1 MPPSRILFP
10 LSSHWIKVAYRQIET
25 SMVRKMSGAWYNK
38 CFSLLWRASSSGMYL
53 LLSSSAV
60 LKSCFHLQKLSTKFK
75 RLARNF
81 NSFQIEDHFFF
92 RYHLPG
98 VLGFV
103 SGTWEDL
110 SLRLVLCEVAMV
122 AFLFHVAE
130 TNFYGVVLEA
140 GSTWLFVGSLKTSLP
155 ANSGIPRI
163 WWCDEK
169 VRGTRPCKIVHKII
183 FLTRLGVTK

>member
-1 MPPSRILFP
+1 MIDAAVENFILSLATELRWLTDKLKPQWF
-10 LSSHWIKVAYRQIET
+10 E
-25 SMVRKMSGAWYNK
+25 K
-38 CFSLLWRASSSGMYL
+38 CQARGIINVSASFDGQVLVSSGMHL
-53 LLSSSAV
+53 LLSSLAV

-98 VLGFV
+98 MLGFV
-103 SGTWEDL
+103 SGIWEDL
-110 SLRLVLCEVAMV
+110 SLRLVLCEAAMV

-140 GSTWLFVGSLKTSLP
+140 GST
-155 ANSGIPRI
+155 
-163 WWCDEK
+163 
-169 VRGTRPCKIVHKII
+169 
-183 FLTRLGVTK
+183 